1 MDNRVYKLLRNF
13 AILFGV
19 IWLGWEAYNSLFNTT
34 PGDTEFLAADR
45 FFEDGDYDRARES
58 YKASLEK
65 APNQVFA
72 LRGLARSLMQLGRDE
87 DALAVFNEAISREPD
102 FAATYAN
109 RGILYDRMG
118 RYRQALADS
127 IHGAGGTIPPI
138 AHPAAPIVDT
148 AIALSERPVAFSREQ
163 CIEFARGK
171 IGTRPIPGTTT
182 VAPGVTFP
190 PLPLAVVPRARVAI
204 TSHPSRSRLVDGPNV
219 THPARIKGDFDD
231 RLAHSIDKRAL
242 DDRLSD
248 DRWMLIFTSSNH
260 GGRKHHQAG
269 DSHCAAT
276 RKSRRHGFSL
286 LVGYPAQV
294 RISVTTRAGLTPVS
308 RWSSPWNG

>member
-118 RYRQALADS
+118 RYRKAMADYETALRLD
-127 IHGAGGTIPPI
+127 PKI
-138 AHPAAPIVDT
+138 A
-148 AIALSERPVAFSREQ
+148 
-163 CIEFARGK
+163 
-171 IGTRPIPGTTT
+171 
-182 VAPGVTFP
+182 
-190 PLPLAVVPRARVAI
+190 
-204 TSHPSRSRLVDGPNV
+204 DGPSWITRFLRNQPEKPP
-219 THPARIKGDFDD
+219 TITD
-231 RLAHSIDKRAL
+231 RLAYLRAQL
-242 DDRLSD
+242 ALPESQRRLSAPEID
-248 DRWMLIFTSSNH
+248 AKQRPYQM
-260 GGRKHHQAG
+260 
-269 DSHCAAT
+269 
-276 RKSRRHGFSL
+276 
-286 LVGYPAQV
+286 
-294 RISVTTRAGLTPVS
+294 
-308 RWSSPWNG
+308 